1 VKVKEEA
8 CPAAPILCYQGGVRA
23 QTEQIHQKVVRAWW
37 PVFFGGEAAHNQIVS
52 RIQELIDRQ
61 SAQAIQAMNPEC
73 QQ

>member
-1 VKVKEEA
+1 
-8 CPAAPILCYQGGVRA
+8 
-23 QTEQIHQKVVRAWW
+23 VVAG
-37 PVFFGGEAAHNQIVS
+37 FFGGEAAHNQIVS